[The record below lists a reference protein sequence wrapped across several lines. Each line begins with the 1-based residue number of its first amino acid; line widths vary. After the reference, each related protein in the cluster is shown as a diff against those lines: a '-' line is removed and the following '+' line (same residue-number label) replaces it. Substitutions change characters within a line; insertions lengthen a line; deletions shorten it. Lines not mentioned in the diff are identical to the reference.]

1 MAFLF
6 APCIFAPRMTYAQTV
21 DYLYK
26 NLPIFQRVGA
36 SAYKADL
43 TNTVKLCAALG
54 DPQLKFKSI
63 HIAGTNGKGSSSHML
78 SAILQQAGYTTGLYT
93 SPHLKAFTERIKING
108 AEIEQEFIV
117 DFVKRIKP
125 KIEEIHPSFFE
136 ITVAMAFDY
145 FASQQVDIAV
155 IEVGLGGR
163 LDSTNVITPLLSL
176 ITNIS
181 FDHKD
186 ILGDTLPKIAF
197 EKAGIIKPGVPV
209 IISEYQ
215 EEVKDV
221 FVRKAFE
228 LHSEITFASHQIDV
242 RSGADS
248 TCVVLKEGK
257 ILFENLR
264 PELKGSFYQ
273 DKNIKGVILA
283 AEKLNALGLNISE
296 DDIRYGIEHT
306 VELTGLKGRWQNLGE
321 YPKIYCDTA
330 HNAAGIA
337 EVVKQIQQLPYKSL
351 FIVLGMVKDKDIS
364 DVLRLLPGEAFYYF
378 CQAKIPRALDAHQL
392 ADKAGEFG
400 LRGIVIEDVQY
411 AIHEAKRNAMRND
424 LIFIGGS
431 TFVVAEIAEL

>member
-6 APCIFAPRMTYAQTV
+6 TARIFAPRMNYAETV

-26 NLPIFQRVGA
+26 NLPVFQRVGA

-43 TNTVKLCAALG
+43 SNTMKLCAALG

-78 SAILQQAGYTTGLYT
+78 SAILQCAGYKTGLYT
-93 SPHLKAFTERIKING
+93 SPHLKAFTERIKIDG
-108 AEIEQEFIV
+108 AEIEQGFIV

-125 KIEEIHPSFFE
+125 KIEELHPSFFE

-186 ILGDTLPKIAF
+186 ILGDTLPEIAF
-197 EKAGIIKPGVPV
+197 EKAGIIKQKVPV

-215 EEVKDV
+215 EEVKEV
-221 FVRKAFE
+221 FIEKARE
-228 LHSEITFASHQIDV
+228 QHSEIAFASEAIEVQD
-242 RSGADS
+242 GAEGQYLI
-248 TCVVLKEGK
+248 LKNGK
-257 ILFENLR
+257 ILFENLN
-264 PELKGSFYQ
+264 PELKGNFYQ
-273 DKNIKGVILA
+273 KKNIKGVILT
-283 AEKLNALGLNISE
+283 AEKLNELGLAVSVNH
-296 DDIRYGIEHT
+296 IREGIEHT
-306 VELTGLKGRWQNLGE
+306 VALTGLKGRWQKLGDH
-321 YPKIYCDTA
+321 PLIYCDTA
-330 HNAAGIA
+330 HNPAGMA
-337 EVVKQIQQLPYKSL
+337 EVVKQIQQLSYMSL
-351 FIVLGMVKDKDIS
+351 YIVLGMVKDKDIS
-364 DVLRLLPGEAFYYF
+364 DALRLLPREAFYYF
-378 CQAKIPRALDAHQL
+378 CQAKIPRALEAHQL
-392 ADKAGEFG
+392 AEKASEFG

-431 TFVVAEIAEL
+431 TFVVAEIEEL